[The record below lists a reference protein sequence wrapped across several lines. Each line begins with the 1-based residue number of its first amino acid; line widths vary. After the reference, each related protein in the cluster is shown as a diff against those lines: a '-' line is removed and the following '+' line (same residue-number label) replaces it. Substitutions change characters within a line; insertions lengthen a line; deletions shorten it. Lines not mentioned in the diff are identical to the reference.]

1 MSFDPPGMP
10 RPGRNIRG
18 ETEETLTEEGVEVTD
33 HSVTPPDHPGAPSP
47 GPQPYTPRR
56 PAATAPEPEQAAEAE
71 AEQGSEPDAQP
82 RHRRDVPPDA
92 EPPQTAA
99 ND

>member
-10 RPGRNIRG
+10 RPGRKIRG

-33 HSVTPPDHPGAPSP
+33 HAVNRPDHPGAPSP

-56 PAATAPEPEQAAEAE
+56 PAETPPEPEQGAQAEAE
-71 AEQGSEPDAQP
+71 SEPEPEQP

-92 EPPQTAA
+92 EPPQPTGDA
-99 ND
+99 